1 MNKKIS
7 VGFAISLALML
18 STISITLTLIF
29 SMRHF
34 NNLVR
39 GVKEREAVYTK
50 FTEIDNKIRQNY
62 IGEIDEKVLNDYVAN
77 GLVSGI
83 RDKYSEYYTSTQ
95 YKAFLDSQKGET
107 VGVGIEVYDDPSG
120 YIKVTSVNE
129 GSSAEENGI
138 KPGDIIKKIDGKD
151 IININFDDSVK
162 LLKGEPNTKV
172 TVTIQRDVKE
182 IEVSLTRK
190 NLVIN
195 TVISSKQGDFA
206 YVRIKSFNEK
216 TPEQFISVVENFI
229 SQGIKGLIL
238 DVRNNGGGL
247 LTSVVK
253 VLDYLLP
260 EGDIVSAMYKDGKKE
275 VLYKSDKQEVK
286 LPMVV
291 MGNGSTASAAEL
303 FVSALRD
310 YKKAIFVGTTTYG
323 KGVMQ
328 DIFPL
333 SDGSALKLTI
343 AKYYPPT
350 SDNYD
355 GVGIKPDFDVSLNK
369 DQESSIYN
377 GNLNND
383 IQFQKSV
390 EILKS
395 K

>member
-7 VGFAISLALML
+7 VGFAISLALMF

-39 GVKEREAVYTK
+39 GVKEREAVYSK

-62 IGEIDEKVLNDYVAN
+62 IGEIDEKVLNDYVAS

-95 YKAFLDSQKGET
+95 YKAFLDAQKGET

-120 YIKVTSVNE
+120 YLKVTGVNE

-151 IININFDDSVK
+151 IVNISFNDSVK

-172 TVTIQRDVKE
+172 SITIQRDLKE

-195 TVISSKQGDFA
+195 SVISSKQGDFA
-206 YVRIKSFNEK
+206 YIRIKSFNEK

-229 SQGIKGLIL
+229 SQGVKGLIL

-260 EGDIVSAMYKDGKKE
+260 EGDIVSAMYKDGKKQ

-291 MGNGSTASAAEL
+291 MGNASTASAAEL

-343 AKYYPPT
+343 AKYYPPI

-369 DQESSIYN
+369 DQEAYIHN